1 MLLLNVFVNTC
12 LCHNIFFRNV
22 HCNDCREF
30 HIIIIC
36 IALLVFKI
44 ILSQQQILISSLVIS
59 LGYFRLETTASKCVK
74 MRNPNSLKHL
84 GF

>member
-1 MLLLNVFVNTC
+1 M
-12 LCHNIFFRNV
+12 

-44 ILSQQQILISSLVIS
+44 ILSQQQILITSLVIS
-59 LGYFRLETTASKCVK
+59 LDYFRLETTASKWVK
-74 MRNPNSLKHL
+74 MRNPDNLKHL